1 MFKNLKSLFIVD
13 NTKGEDKK
21 KEEEETTS
29 EDFVEN
35 AEYLLDELDDF
46 DDFDEKLEAALSG
59 EMIEKDGVVDN
70 DVIEQLLLEVEKND
84 LEGFDYFEYKKALKA
99 LEKMPM
105 NEVTKYRSA
114 FATASTMGVTLDDL
128 LKSAAFYVAI
138 LDKQNEKINLDFEK
152 KITESVGKKEEE
164 VTQLKNKIQEKKA
177 LIKKLTEEI
186 TQHENKITD
195 LKYKVKDS
203 KKELTENQNN
213 FKVSFNYLKS
223 QFTIDIARMKEYLK

>member
-13 NTKGEDKK
+13 NTEKNQ
-21 KEEEETTS
+21 KEEEKTTLENS
-29 EDFVEN
+29 VEN

-59 EMIEKDGVVDN
+59 EMIEKDGTVDN
-70 DVIEQLLLEVEKND
+70 DIIEQLLLEVEKND

-114 FATASTMGVTLDDL
+114 FATASTMGVTLEDL
-128 LKSAAFYVAI
+128 VKSAEFYVAI
-138 LDKQNEKINLDFEK
+138 LDAENEKSTVDFEK

-164 VTQLKNKIQEKKA
+164 ITQLKNTIQEKKA

-186 TQHENKITD
+186 AQHENKISD

-203 KKELTENQNN
+203 KKELTENKNN
-213 FKVSFNYLKS
+213 FKVSFDYLKS

>member
-1 MFKNLKSLFIVD
+1 MFKNLKSLFIIETTED
-13 NTKGEDKK
+13 NQK
-21 KEEEETTS
+21 KEEELTS
-29 EDFVEN
+29 DSSVEN
-35 AEYLLDELDDF
+35 AEYLLGELDDF

-59 EMIEKDGVVDN
+59 EMIEKEGVVDN
-70 DVIEQLLLEVEKND
+70 QIIEQLLLEVEKND

-99 LEKMPM
+99 LDKMPM

-128 LKSAAFYVAI
+128 LKSAAFYVSI
-138 LDKQNEKINLDFEK
+138 LDAENEKINTDFEK

-164 VTQLKNKIQEKKA
+164 IADLKNTIQEKKA

-186 TQHENKITD
+186 ETHENQITD
-195 LKYKVKDS
+195 LKYKVKDA
-203 KKELTENQNN
+203 KKELTENQND
-213 FKVSFNYLKS
+213 FKVSFDYLKS

>member
-1 MFKNLKSLFIVD
+1 MFKNLKSLFIVN
-13 NTKGEDKK
+13 NTGENQK
-21 KEEEETTS
+21 KEEDTTL
-29 EDFVEN
+29 EDSIEN
-35 AEYLLDELDDF
+35 AEYLLDELDEF

-70 DVIEQLLLEVEKND
+70 DIIEQLLLEVEKVD

-99 LEKMPM
+99 LDKMPM

-114 FATASTMGVTLDDL
+114 FVTASTMGVTLEDL
-128 LKSAAFYVAI
+128 LKSAAFYIAV
-138 LDKQNEKINLDFEK
+138 LDAENEKVTADFEK
-152 KITESVGKKEEE
+152 KITERVGKKEKE

-186 TQHENKITD
+186 EQHENKITD

-203 KKELTENQNN
+203 KKELAEKQNN
-213 FKVSFNYLKS
+213 FKVTFDYLKS

>member
-1 MFKNLKSLFIVD
+1 MFKNLKSLFIIETTED
-13 NTKGEDKK
+13 NQK
-21 KEEEETTS
+21 KEEELTS
-29 EDFVEN
+29 DSSVEN
-35 AEYLLDELDDF
+35 AEYLLGELDDF

-59 EMIEKDGVVDN
+59 EMIEKEGVVDN
-70 DVIEQLLLEVEKND
+70 QIIEQLLLEVEKND

-99 LEKMPM
+99 LDKMPM

-128 LKSAAFYVAI
+128 LKSAAFYVSI
-138 LDKQNEKINLDFEK
+138 LDAENEKVNTDFEK

-164 VTQLKNKIQEKKA
+164 IADLKNTIQEKKA

-186 TQHENKITD
+186 ETHENQITD
-195 LKYKVKDS
+195 LKYKVKDA
-203 KKELTENQNN
+203 KKELTENQND
-213 FKVSFNYLKS
+213 FKVSFDYLKS

>member
-1 MFKNLKSLFIVD
+1 MFKNLKSLFIVN
-13 NTKGEDKK
+13 NTEKDQE
-21 KEEEETTS
+21 KEEEITLDDS
-29 EDFVEN
+29 IEN
-35 AEYLLDELDDF
+35 AEYLLDELDEF

-70 DVIEQLLLEVEKND
+70 DIIEQLLLEVEKTD

-114 FATASTMGVTLDDL
+114 FATASTMGVTLENL
-128 LKSAAFYVAI
+128 LKSAAFYVAV
-138 LDKQNEKINLDFEK
+138 LDAENEKVNADFEK
-152 KITESVGKKEEE
+152 KITESVGKKEKEI
-164 VTQLKNKIQEKKA
+164 TQLKNKIQEKKA

-195 LKYKVKDS
+195 LKYKVKDN

-223 QFTIDIARMKEYLK
+223 QFTVDIARMKEYLK

>member
-1 MFKNLKSLFIVD
+1 MKSLFIIETTED
-13 NTKGEDKK
+13 NQK
-21 KEEEETTS
+21 KEEELTS
-29 EDFVEN
+29 DSSVEN
-35 AEYLLDELDDF
+35 AEYLLGELDDF

-59 EMIEKDGVVDN
+59 EMIEKEGVVDN
-70 DVIEQLLLEVEKND
+70 QIIEQLLLEVEKND

-99 LEKMPM
+99 LDKMPM

-128 LKSAAFYVAI
+128 LKSAAFYVSI
-138 LDKQNEKINLDFEK
+138 LDAENEKVNTDFEK

-164 VTQLKNKIQEKKA
+164 IADLKNTIQEKKA

-186 TQHENKITD
+186 ETHENQITD
-195 LKYKVKDS
+195 LKYKVKDA
-203 KKELTENQNN
+203 KKELTENQND
-213 FKVSFNYLKS
+213 FKVSFDYLKS

>member
-1 MFKNLKSLFIVD
+1 MFKNLKSLFIVN
-13 NTKGEDKK
+13 NTEENQK
-21 KEEEETTS
+21 KEDATL
-29 EDFVEN
+29 EDSIEN
-35 AEYLLDELDDF
+35 AEYLLDELDEF
-46 DDFDEKLEAALSG
+46 DDFDKKLEAALSG

-70 DVIEQLLLEVEKND
+70 DIIEQLLLEVEKTD

-114 FATASTMGVTLDDL
+114 FATASTMGVTLEDL
-128 LKSAAFYVAI
+128 LKSAAFYVAV
-138 LDKQNEKINLDFEK
+138 LDAENEKVTVDFEK
-152 KITESVGKKEEE
+152 KITESIGKKETE

-186 TQHENKITD
+186 AQHENKITD

-213 FKVSFNYLKS
+213 FKVSFDYLKS

>member
-1 MFKNLKSLFIVD
+1 MKSLFIIETTED
-13 NTKGEDKK
+13 NQK
-21 KEEEETTS
+21 KEEELTS
-29 EDFVEN
+29 DSSVEN
-35 AEYLLDELDDF
+35 AEYLLGELDDF

-59 EMIEKDGVVDN
+59 EMIEKEGVIDN
-70 DVIEQLLLEVEKND
+70 QIIEQLLLEVEKND

-99 LEKMPM
+99 LDKMPM

-128 LKSAAFYVAI
+128 LKSAAFYVSI
-138 LDKQNEKINLDFEK
+138 LDAENEKVNTDFEK

-164 VTQLKNKIQEKKA
+164 IADLKNTIQEKKA

-186 TQHENKITD
+186 ETHENQITD
-195 LKYKVKDS
+195 LKYKVKDA
-203 KKELTENQNN
+203 KKELTENQND
-213 FKVSFNYLKS
+213 FKVSFDYLKS

>member
-1 MFKNLKSLFIVD
+1 MFKNLKSLFIVN
-13 NTKGEDKK
+13 NTEKDQEK
-21 KEEEETTS
+21 EEETTL
-29 EDFVEN
+29 EDSIEN
-35 AEYLLDELDDF
+35 AEYLLDELDEF

-70 DVIEQLLLEVEKND
+70 DIIEQLLLEVEKTD

-114 FATASTMGVTLDDL
+114 FVTASTMGVTLEDL
-128 LKSAAFYVAI
+128 LKSAAFYVTV
-138 LDKQNEKINLDFEK
+138 LDVEKEKATVDFEK

-186 TQHENKITD
+186 TQHENKISD

-213 FKVSFNYLKS
+213 FKVSFDYLKS

>member
-1 MFKNLKSLFIVD
+1 MFKNLKSLFIVN
-13 NTKGEDKK
+13 NTGENQK
-21 KEEEETTS
+21 KEEDTTL
-29 EDFVEN
+29 EDSIEN
-35 AEYLLDELDDF
+35 AEYLLDEF

-70 DVIEQLLLEVEKND
+70 DIIEQLLLEVEKVD

-99 LEKMPM
+99 LDKMPM

-114 FATASTMGVTLDDL
+114 FVTASTMGVTLEDL
-128 LKSAAFYVAI
+128 LKSAAFYITV
-138 LDKQNEKINLDFEK
+138 LDAENEKVTADFEK
-152 KITESVGKKEEE
+152 KITERVGKKEKE

-186 TQHENKITD
+186 EQHENKITD

-203 KKELTENQNN
+203 KKELAEKQNN
-213 FKVSFNYLKS
+213 FKVTFDYLKS

>member
-1 MFKNLKSLFIVD
+1 MFKNLKSLFIIETTED
-13 NTKGEDKK
+13 NQK
-21 KEEEETTS
+21 KEEELTS
-29 EDFVEN
+29 DSSVEN
-35 AEYLLDELDDF
+35 AEYLLGELDDF

-59 EMIEKDGVVDN
+59 EMIEKEGVIDN
-70 DVIEQLLLEVEKND
+70 QIIEQLLLEVEKND

-99 LEKMPM
+99 LDKMPM

-128 LKSAAFYVAI
+128 LKSAAFYVSI
-138 LDKQNEKINLDFEK
+138 LDAENEKVNTDFEK

-164 VTQLKNKIQEKKA
+164 IADLKNTIQEKKA

-186 TQHENKITD
+186 ETHENQITD
-195 LKYKVKDS
+195 LKYKVKDA
-203 KKELTENQNN
+203 KKELTENQND
-213 FKVSFNYLKS
+213 FKVSFDYLKS